1 MTAALTTVRLLLGAD
16 FQVCQPGHDVVFSLH
31 VLDVDA
37 FVAFLR
43 HAILDEP
50 DSGEKPT
57 DGANI
62 SA

>member
-1 MTAALTTVRLLLGAD
+1 MTAALTTVLLGAE
-16 FQVCQPGHDVVFSLH
+16 FQLCQPGHDVVFSLH

-37 FVAFLR
+37 LVALLR

-50 DSGEKPT
+50 ESGEKPT
-57 DGANI
+57 DGANV